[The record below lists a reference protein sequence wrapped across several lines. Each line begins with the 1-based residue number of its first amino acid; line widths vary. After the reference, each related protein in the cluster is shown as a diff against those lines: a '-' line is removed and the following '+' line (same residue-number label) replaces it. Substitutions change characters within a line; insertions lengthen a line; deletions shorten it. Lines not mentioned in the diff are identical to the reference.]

1 MISNTGALIGIGIY
15 FIIMISIGYLLR
27 NKNKSAE
34 DFLVGGRSFGTF
46 FNTGTL
52 CACWIGGSIVIG
64 IPGTVYNHG
73 IWDTGASW
81 GILITIGSTLCLVV
95 AGLFYMRRLWQLKLL
110 SLGDFYYRRF
120 GRKAGL
126 LATALMA
133 STFTL
138 WVAVQTV
145 AFAKV
150 GVTLVGL
157 SLNTWIIIAIG
168 VICTYTILGGLWAV
182 CLTDI
187 IQVCIV
193 TVGIIVITPMC
204 IEIVGGFDAVIDSI
218 PADHLTFFPT
228 ENSIN
233 TWLAWTAGWV
243 VLGLGNIPSP
253 DLMQRAFSAK
263 TANTARRSAL
273 IATVLV
279 GFLVLMVVFLAFAG
293 MLMVKNGQ
301 LDGALIAQDTEML
314 VPIMLQ
320 QIMPTPI
327 LALFLGAVLAA
338 VMSAAAT
345 ANIALSGIIS
355 KNLIKDIFVPNM
367 SSKSLMQATRVV
379 ILCVGIFAAFVAI
392 GMPSVFI
399 LITFGFDLILSC
411 LFMPLT
417 LGLFWKKA
425 NGPGALAGMAAGFI
439 ARVTLAGLVNG
450 FTLEGIG
457 SPTDT
462 WYYFTLGGPIISGIA
477 MVAVSLFTQ
486 KASPPIELE
495 MDPIVD

>member
-15 FIIMISIGYLLR
+15 FMIMILIGYLLR
-27 NKNKSAE
+27 NKNKDAE
-34 DFLVGGRSFGTF
+34 DFLVGGRSFGMF

-73 IWDTGASW
+73 IWDTQAGW

-95 AGLFYMRRLWQLKLL
+95 AGLFYMKRLWQLKLL
-110 SLGDFYYRRF
+110 SLGDFYYKRF

-157 SLNTWIIIAIG
+157 SLNTWIVIAIA

-193 TVGIIVITPMC
+193 TAGIVIITPMC
-204 IEIVGGFDAVIDSI
+204 IDMAGGLDAVIANI
-218 PADHLTFFPT
+218 PGDKLNFFPT
-228 ENSIN
+228 ENTLN

-263 TANTARRSAL
+263 TANTARNSAL
-273 IATVLV
+273 IATVIV
-279 GFLVLMVVFLAFAG
+279 GVLVLMVVFLAFAG
-293 MLMVKNGQ
+293 MLMVKTGQ
-301 LDGALIAQDTEML
+301 LDAALVERDTEML

-355 KNLIKDIFVPNM
+355 KNLIKDLFMPSM
-367 SSKSLMQATRVV
+367 TSKGLMQATRVV
-379 ILCVGIFAAFVAI
+379 ILFV
-392 GMPSVFI
+392 
-399 LITFGFDLILSC
+399 
-411 LFMPLT
+411 
-417 LGLFWKKA
+417 
-425 NGPGALAGMAAGFI
+425 GALA
-439 ARVTLAGLVNG
+439 
-450 FTLEGIG
+450 
-457 SPTDT
+457 P
-462 WYYFTLGGPIISGIA
+462 
-477 MVAVSLFTQ
+477 SLPWACLRYLF
-486 KASPPIELE
+486 SSLSVLI
-495 MDPIVD
+495 

>member
-1 MISNTGALIGIGIY
+1 MISNSGALIGIGIY
-15 FIIMISIGYLLR
+15 FLIMISIGYLLR

-73 IWDTGASW
+73 IWDTSASW

-120 GRKAGL
+120 GTKAGL
-126 LATALMA
+126 LATVLMA

-157 SLNTWIIIAIG
+157 SLNTWIFIAIA

-193 TVGIIVITPMC
+193 TAGILIITPMC
-204 IEIVGGFDAVIDSI
+204 INMAGGFDAVIANI
-218 PADHLTFFPT
+218 PSEKLNFFPT
-228 ENSIN
+228 ESNIN

-263 TANTARRSAL
+263 TANTARNSAL
-273 IATVLV
+273 AATVIV
-279 GFLVLMVVFLAFAG
+279 GILVLMVVFLAFAG

-301 LDGALIAQDTEML
+301 LDRALIEQDTEML

-320 QIMPTPI
+320 QIMPTPV

-355 KNLIKDIFVPNM
+355 KNLVKDLFIPNM
-367 SSKSLMQATRVV
+367 SSHSLMQATRVV
-379 ILCVGIFAAFVAI
+379 ILLVGILATFIAI

-399 LITFGFDLILSC
+399 LITFGFDLILAC
-411 LFMPLT
+411 LFAPLT
-417 LGLFWKKA
+417 LGLFWKGA
-425 NGPGALAGMAAGFI
+425 NGTGAIAGMAAGFLS
-439 ARVTLAGLVNG
+439 RVLFAGMING

-457 SPTDT
+457 SPQEG
-462 WYYFTLGGPIISGIA
+462 WYYFTLSAPCISAIV
-477 MVAVSLFTQ
+477 MVVVSLLTQ
-486 KASPPIELE
+486 KRDKPILLDLDPIE
-495 MDPIVD
+495 D